1 MDKRTSETIRD
12 DAVRRFMQLAPVK
25 YDMGQEEHGGLLD
38 ETVKWKSVED
48 EIIDLWFYIQS
59 MKRRAFFLADE
70 DTTARAEKAEARVK
84 ELGMLANGAMV
95 EKREK
100 MYALEKALEE
110 IRELELTVSQKREVQ
125 RVLTHSLDE
134 AEDRV
139 RELEAGMRELEV
151 RVAQWKEKAKR

>member
-59 MKRRAFFLADE
+59 MKRRALQPWLIE
-70 DTTARAEKAEARVK
+70 EVTARAEKAEARVK
-84 ELGMLANGAMV
+84 EL
-95 EKREK
+95 
-100 MYALEKALEE
+100 
-110 IRELELTVSQKREVQ
+110 
-125 RVLTHSLDE
+125 
-134 AEDRV
+134 ED
-139 RELEAGMRELEV
+139 